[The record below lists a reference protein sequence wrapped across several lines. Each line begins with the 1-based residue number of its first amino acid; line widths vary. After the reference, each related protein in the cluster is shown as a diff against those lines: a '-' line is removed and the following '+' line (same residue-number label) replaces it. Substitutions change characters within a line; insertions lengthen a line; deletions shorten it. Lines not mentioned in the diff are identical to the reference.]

1 MSVKVM
7 SAVWDA
13 DSLKGNSKLIML
25 CLADFAND
33 EGYCWPSLDRLAKKC
48 GVSRSTIKAQI
59 KSLCEQ
65 RIITKECRIKSS
77 KEGVKNNDT
86 NMYWID
92 VRKLQ
97 NSDLPQGEN
106 NPRAKSDLGQN
117 ASKGGPEADP
127 KPSLDPSDIKD
138 PPIVPQT
145 GDSKKL
151 SGKQTHNKSKT
162 ELPAGFS
169 ATAEMHQWYAQQG
182 FTLDIH
188 DATNQWADAMIARGA
203 KYTDWIAAWRNGMR
217 NANKW
222 ANERNK
228 KQTSATM
235 RMGAS
240 NGNYGPPEGY

>member
-13 DSLKGNSKLIML
+13 DNLKGNTKLIML

-33 EGYCWPSLDRLAKKC
+33 EGYCWPSLDRIAKKC
-48 GVSRSTIKAQI
+48 GISLSTV
-59 KSLCEQ
+59 KSQLANLCKDGFVRKEL
-65 RIITKECRIKSS
+65 RKKTTASGEIT
-77 KEGVKNNDT
+77 NDT

-92 VRKLQ
+92 VRKLHD
-97 NSDLPQGEN
+97 SESASVEN
-106 NPRAKSDLGQN
+106 CPRAKSDLGQN
-117 ASKGGPEADP
+117 SLKGRPEADP

-138 PPIVPQT
+138 PPIVPQS
-145 GDSKKL
+145 GDS
-151 SGKQTHNKSKT
+151 GKSSAKPTRKRSKT
-162 ELPAGFS
+162 LLPAGFS
-169 ATAEMHQWYAQQG
+169 VTAEMNQWYAQQG
-182 FTLDIH
+182 FTLDVH
-188 DATNQWADAMIARGA
+188 EATNQWADAMIARGS

-222 ANERNK
+222 ANERSSK
-228 KQTSATM
+228 STSATM

>member
-92 VRKLQ
+92 VRNLQ
-97 NSDLPQGEN
+97 NSDLLQGEN

-127 KPSLDPSDIKD
+127 KPSIDPPYRINT
-138 PPIVPQT
+138 PIVPKPT
-145 GDSKKL
+145 ESKKR
-151 SGKQTHNKSKT
+151 QAKT
-162 ELPAGFS
+162 KASILPEDFS
-169 ATAEMHQWYAQQG
+169 VQPAMVEWYSQQVDFVLDVNTATAQWR
-182 FTLDIH
+182 
-188 DATNQWADAMIARGA
+188 DAMLSKQR
-203 KYTDWIAAWRNGMR
+203 KYTDWVAAWRNGMR

-222 ANERNK
+222 AIERESRQQGGVNSYAG
-228 KQTSATM
+228 QDYSA
-235 RMGAS
+235 
-240 NGNYGPPEGY
+240 PEGFRS